1 MDEGLQAEFD
11 RRNLA
16 DQVNEKVW
24 RIPAYE
30 GRGPVTMKL
39 LLPELTITDSDGRF
53 IVISPRQSAVLGSRL
68 ETINDWLQYC
78 DGDGECDE

>member
-53 IVISPRQSAVLGSRL
+53 PAGDHQRLAAVLRRRRRVR
-68 ETINDWLQYC
+68 
-78 DGDGECDE
+78 